1 MDRFET
7 LISNFS
13 SVQLPT
19 QVTIK
24 EVGPRDGL
32 QSEKQIIETN
42 TKIQLINLLSE
53 CGFSSI
59 EVTSFVSSKWIPQLA
74 DNSQVYQ
81 SITRSPGTT
90 YSVLVP
96 NMFGFNAAKSSSV
109 EEISIF
115 VSASESFSMHNTNCS
130 IEESFTRL
138 GPVVQSAI
146 ESGLKVRAYVSCV
159 FSCPYDGQTNPL
171 QVMNLVKRLIS
182 LGCYEVSLADTIGY
196 ATPDKTHELLAFL
209 LTEIEAKHLAVHFHD
224 TSGRAIEN
232 VITAFALGVTVA
244 DSAVGGL
251 GGCPYAPGS
260 PGNVATEDLVFVLES
275 LGVKTGIDL
284 GKLVKA
290 AEWFFSATG
299 IEKKSKLDYFKITK
313 N

>member
-7 LISNFS
+7 LISIFKAA
-13 SVQLPT
+13 QLPT

-32 QSEKQIIETN
+32 QSEKQIIDSS

-59 EVTSFVSSKWIPQLA
+59 EVTSFVSSKWIPQFA
-74 DNSQVYQ
+74 DNSLVYQ
-81 SITRSPGTT
+81 SITKSPSTT

-115 VSASESFSMHNTNCS
+115 VSASESFSMHNINCT
-130 IEESFTRL
+130 IEESFARIA
-138 GPVVQSAI
+138 PVVQSAL
-146 ESGLKVRAYVSCV
+146 EYGLKVRAYVSCV
-159 FSCPYDGQTNPL
+159 FSCPYDGPTNPL

-182 LGCYEVSLADTIGY
+182 LGCYEISLADTIGS

-209 LTEIEAKHLAVHFHD
+209 LTEIEVKYLAVHFHD

-260 PGNVATEDLVFVLES
+260 PGNVATEDLVFVLEQ
-275 LGVKTGIDL
+275 LGVKTGVDL

-290 AEWFFSATG
+290 AEWFFTATG
-299 IEKKSKLDYFKITK
+299 IQKKSKLDYFKIAM